1 MFSKKLKTEKI
12 EMVKRIIR
20 QNHYTDTEKSMRQ
33 CTEMGLVVNHA
44 ALKRFSEKLELID
57 RIKLNKKHE
66 ELQQIETAQSKAHM
80 SRYEVTSGDVDKR
93 LQSQHSGSF
102 QQAYSPEPA
111 HSVHV
116 PAMPSERDLDQARL
130 IGKPATRRAKPPI
143 REMTYN
149 EIKQREA
156 EITFALGELKIKE
169 TELLQELISLTEWL
183 DKKEMN

>member
-20 QNHYTDTEKSMRQ
+20 QNHYADTEKSMQQ
-33 CTEMGLVVNHA
+33 CIEMGLVVNLS

-57 RIKLNKKHE
+57 RIKLSKQQD
-66 ELQQIETAQSKAHM
+66 ELRQIETAQANTAI
-80 SRYEVTSGDVDKR
+80 SRYDVNAGNVVNAQQTHHTE
-93 LQSQHSGSF
+93 QSPAATLSSMTGLASKSDIN
-102 QQAYSPEPA
+102 QA
-111 HSVHV
+111 
-116 PAMPSERDLDQARL
+116 ML
-130 IGKPATRRAKPPI
+130 IGQPSTRRPQ
-143 REMTYN
+143 RSVRDMTYN